1 MLLDEAVPVH
11 FSERKDVY
19 FKSILIFMIAVE
31 VFLQF
36 ATKNHA
42 VTLSLLPP
50 PQWDGEENQ
59 KEKGKNSWVG
69 MRTV

>member
-1 MLLDEAVPVH
+1 VVLH
-11 FSERKDVY
+11 
-19 FKSILIFMIAVE
+19 
-31 VFLQF
+31 QF

-59 KEKGKNSWVG
+59 VNRMAKGEESNSQEY
-69 MRTV
+69 